1 MVIINVKKEEQHNI
15 LKGYNML
22 LYFAGTMI
30 IFDPE
35 KECIHDFWSKGILK
49 NLPVSSRNP
58 RFIKAASQ
66 LRESIEDEKSSV
78 TMMKKDY
85 LTLFTGSANPMA
97 PPYESVYR
105 IKDYPIS
112 DKQTDSVMEF
122 YKSYGWESKFKGKIS
137 DDHLGVELL
146 FLTLMIEKY
155 LDIEDEVCNAEMR
168 NEIRRFIDQ
177 HIMSWVPSWNK
188 KIQEHANTLG
198 YKGIGTLILACAE
211 DLYNIMGQK
220 NSLPKKSQHHSN

>member
-1 MVIINVKKEEQHNI
+1 MTNLKNDNHHNV

-30 IFDPE
+30 MFDPSQ
-35 KECIHDFWSKGILK
+35 ECIQDFWLNGILK

-66 LRESIEDEKSSV
+66 LRESVGDKSSGISI
-78 TMMKKDY
+78 MREDY
-85 LTLFTGSANPMA
+85 LNLFTGTGNPFA
-97 PPYESVYR
+97 PPFESVYR
-105 IKDYPIS
+105 NRDHLMIDHQAS
-112 DKQTDSVMEF
+112 EVREF
-122 YKSYGWESKFKGKIS
+122 YKSYGWDSKFKGKIP

-155 LDIEDEVCNAEMR
+155 LEFDDEICNSEMR
-168 NEIRRFIDQ
+168 NEIRRFIVQ
-177 HIMSWVPSWNK
+177 HIMSWVPDWNEH
-188 KIQEHANTLG
+188 IQEHSNTLS

-211 DLYNIMGQK
+211 DLYNIMNQ
-220 NSLPKKSQHHSN
+220 NNTIPN

>member
-1 MVIINVKKEEQHNI
+1 MTEKIIDKQINI

-30 IFDPE
+30 MFDPSQ
-35 KECIHDFWSKGILK
+35 ECIHDFWTQGILK

-58 RFIKAASQ
+58 KFIRAASQ
-66 LRESIEDEKSSV
+66 LHESVNDNMSSV
-78 TMMKKDY
+78 KLMREDY
-85 LTLFTGSANPMA
+85 LKLITGTGNPLA

-105 IKDYPIS
+105 SKDHLMF
-112 DKQTDSVMEF
+112 DKQTSDVREF
-122 YKSYGWESKFKGKIS
+122 YKSYGWESKFKGKIP

-155 LDIEDEVCNAEMR
+155 IEFEDEICNSEMR

-177 HIMSWVPSWNK
+177 HLLSWIPEWNK
-188 KIQEHANTLG
+188 HIQENANTLS
-198 YKGIGTLILACAE
+198 YKGIGTLVLACVE
-211 DLYNIMGQK
+211 DIYGILSLKGLQYN
-220 NSLPKKSQHHSN
+220 